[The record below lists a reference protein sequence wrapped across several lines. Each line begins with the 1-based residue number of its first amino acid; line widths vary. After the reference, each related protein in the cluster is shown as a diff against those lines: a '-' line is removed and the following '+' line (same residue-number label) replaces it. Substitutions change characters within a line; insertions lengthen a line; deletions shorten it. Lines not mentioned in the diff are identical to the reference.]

1 VTSEIQQTRYDRLVR
16 RVANIIGPGSKVGE
30 VISDLFPM
38 IDVENLPAELYRLM
52 GTQLVFGGGTIVGAG
67 GQVPNAQIFNPAD
80 SNTLI
85 TVTSFVVAAPFDA
98 TLRYGRDNF
107 VLSTLI
113 GTQSVRD
120 TRADINEASV
130 GVIAQ
135 ESRVALAPGTMQ
147 CQLIANQTL
156 IISDPNDVIVLA
168 PGTGLTIGTIVAT
181 GVLFYGFNWRE
192 RPAEQAELLV

>member
-1 VTSEIQQTRYDRLVR
+1 MTSEIQQTRYDRLVR

-30 VISDLFPM
+30 VIGDLFPM
-38 IDVENLPAELYRLM
+38 IDVENLPGELYRLM
-52 GTQLVFGGGTIVGAG
+52 GTQLVFGGGTITGAVGE
-67 GQVPNAQIFNPAD
+67 VPVAQLFNPAD

-85 TVTSFVVAAPFDA
+85 TCTGFHVASPFDG

-107 VLSTLI
+107 VLGTII

-120 TRADINEASV
+120 TRANINEASV

-147 CQLIANQTL
+147 ARTLANNNVF
-156 IISDPNDVIVLA
+156 ISDPNGVIVLA
-168 PGTGLTIGTIVAT
+168 PGTGLTIGTILAT
-181 GVLFYGFNWRE
+181 DQIFYGFFWRE
-192 RPAEQAELLV
+192 RPAQQSELNV